1 MLKFAAL
8 KVVNHLLAGES
19 WARDRLKPYTGQTV
33 CVHIGAL
40 KLPLEISS
48 EGYFQTGNADSPA
61 AVSITLPADAPLRA
75 LTDRPA
81 LMASAQISGSAEFAE
96 CLGFIR
102 RNLHWDV
109 EADVSTL
116 VGDIAA
122 RRLVAGGKQLLEW
135 HQQQARNLAL
145 NLAEYLTEE
154 NPTIASRADVTK
166 FCTEV
171 SRLQTE
177 LDPLEARVTML
188 EKARQAQR

>member
-1 MLKFAAL
+1 MPTA
-8 KVVNHLLAGES
+8 
-19 WARDRLKPYTGQTV
+19 
-33 CVHIGAL
+33 
-40 KLPLEISS
+40 
-48 EGYFQTGNADSPA
+48 A

-122 RRLVAGGKQLLEW
+122 GASGCRRRSNCSGGINNK
-135 HQQQARNLAL
+135 
-145 NLAEYLTEE
+145 
-154 NPTIASRADVTK
+154 RAIW
-166 FCTEV
+166 
-171 SRLQTE
+171 R
-177 LDPLEARVTML
+177 
-188 EKARQAQR
+188 

>member
-1 MLKFAAL
+1 MERKSD
-8 KVVNHLLAGES
+8 KV
-19 WARDRLKPYTGQTV
+19 
-33 CVHIGAL
+33 
-40 KLPLEISS
+40 
-48 EGYFQTGNADSPA
+48 
-61 AVSITLPADAPLRA
+61 
-75 LTDRPA
+75 
-81 LMASAQISGSAEFAE
+81 
-96 CLGFIR
+96 
-102 RNLHWDV
+102 
-109 EADVSTL
+109 
-116 VGDIAA
+116 

-154 NPTIASRADVTK
+154 NPTIASRTDVAE

>member
-19 WARDRLKPYTGQTV
+19 WARDRLKPYIGQTV

-40 KLPLEISS
+40 KLPLEISP

-81 LMASAQISGSAEFAE
+81 LMASGQISGSAEFAE

-122 RRLVAGGKQLLEW
+122 RRLVAGGKANSKQKRDAGKFEIVYSVHWETLL
-135 HQQQARNLAL
+135 
-145 NLAEYLTEE
+145 
-154 NPTIASRADVTK
+154 
-166 FCTEV
+166 
-171 SRLQTE
+171 
-177 LDPLEARVTML
+177 
-188 EKARQAQR
+188 